1 MSDPPSPDPG
11 ANAGRNGDR
20 DRAQERPTLPGDDDL
35 GDHVREEFVAFVRG
49 LRRRGVAVPANAG
62 QDAVRALLAVG
73 LTDRERARVAL
84 RAALLSDWGDFET
97 FDRLFARFWDRLTDT
112 GPGVEVGG
120 IGDTDGQPA
129 PLGSPDS
136 GGDGAADI
144 DDEGC
149 EEAGGEDDSDLGG
162 SDGLRFDTA
171 AAPDGDPEEVETAL
185 YSPAGRRRAVSGD
198 LRVTG
203 ADFEA
208 GFRDL
213 TRALA
218 GLQGRRHEAG
228 GDHPDPRRV
237 LRESVSTGGTVL
249 SVPERERAHSA
260 VRALVLVDVSR
271 SVLDTLDRGF
281 LVEFLRHAADA
292 WRDVRVFF
300 FDEDLRE
307 VTDAVDA
314 PSPAAARAA
323 LAAAETE
330 WGGGT
335 RIGASLG
342 ALRERAPGAIDRRA
356 VTFLIS
362 DGLEQGEVDQLEREL
377 SWLSRRT
384 QRLFW
389 LNPLAAA
396 EGYEPTARGMA
407 AALPYLD
414 GLFAFASPADV
425 VELAGQLLRQGPGGR
440 VGYEFDARRAA
451 TGTDTATTGHDT

>member
-11 ANAGRNGDR
+11 
-20 DRAQERPTLPGDDDL
+20 RPTPPGD
-35 GDHVREEFVAFVRG
+35 GDIGGHVRVELVAFLRT

-84 RAALLSDWGDFET
+84 RAALLSERADFET

-112 GPGVEVGG
+112 GPDVDAGG
-120 IGDTDGQPA
+120 IGDAGGQLA
-129 PLGSPDS
+129 PLGSPDPS
-136 GGDGAADI
+136 GDGTAD
-144 DDEGC
+144 DGAESDREDADED
-149 EEAGGEDDSDLGG
+149 GGGLGG
-162 SDGLRFDTA
+162 SEGLRFDTA
-171 AAPDGDPEEVETAL
+171 TAPDGEPEEVETAL
-185 YSPAGRRRAVSGD
+185 YSPTGRRRAVSGD

-228 GDHPDPRRV
+228 GDRPDPRRV

-249 SVPERERAHSA
+249 SVPERERARSA

-271 SVLDTLDRGF
+271 SVLDTVDRGF
-281 LVEFLRHAADA
+281 LVEFLRHATDA

-300 FDEDLRE
+300 FDEDIRE

-342 ALRERAPGAIDRRA
+342 ALRERAPGAVDRRA
-356 VTFLIS
+356 VTFVIS
-362 DGLEQGEVDQLEREL
+362 DGLEQGEVERLEREL

-440 VGYEFDARRAA
+440 VGYEFDARRAG
-451 TGTDTATTGHDT
+451 TGTAAATTHDT

>member
-1 MSDPPSPDPG
+1 VSDPPSPDPDP
-11 ANAGRNGDR
+11 NAARFAPLEGG
-20 DRAQERPTLPGDDDL
+20 DL
-35 GDHVREEFVAFVRG
+35 GDHVRGELVAFLRT

-84 RAALLSDWGDFET
+84 RAALLSDRADFET
-97 FDRLFARFWDRLTDT
+97 FDRLFARFWSRLTDT
-112 GPGVEVGG
+112 GPGVDAGG
-120 IGDTDGQPA
+120 AGDTGGQVT
-129 PLGSPDS
+129 PLDSPDA
-136 GGDGAADI
+136 GNDGATDDGAESDREGADE
-144 DDEGC
+144 D
-149 EEAGGEDDSDLGG
+149 GGLGG
-162 SDGLRFDTA
+162 SEGLRFDTA
-171 AAPDGDPEEVETAL
+171 TVPDGDPEEVETAL

-249 SVPERERAHSA
+249 SVPERERARSA
-260 VRALVLVDVSR
+260 VRALILVDVSR
-271 SVLDTLDRGF
+271 SVLDTVDRGF

-342 ALRERAPGAIDRRA
+342 ALRERAPGAVDRRA

-362 DGLEQGEVDQLEREL
+362 DGLEQGEVDRLEREL

-384 QRLFW
+384 RRLFW
-389 LNPLAAA
+389 LNPLAGA
-396 EGYEPTARGMA
+396 EAYEPTARGMA

-414 GLFAFASPADV
+414 GLFAFVSPADV

-440 VGYEFDARRAA
+440 VGYEFDARRAGTGH
-451 TGTDTATTGHDT
+451 TGTTTHDT

>member
-1 MSDPPSPDPG
+1 MSDPPSPDQG
-11 ANAGRNGDR
+11 ANAGRSGDR
-20 DRAQERPTLPGDDDL
+20 DEWRGRPALPEDGDL
-35 GDHVREEFVAFVRG
+35 GDHVRGELVAFLRG

-62 QDAVRALLAVG
+62 QDAVRALREVG
-73 LTDRERARVAL
+73 LIDREKARVAL
-84 RAALLSDWGDFET
+84 RAALLADRADFEA

-112 GPGVEVGG
+112 GPGVEAGG

-129 PLGSPDS
+129 PLGSPDA
-136 GGDGAADI
+136 GGDGAADDGA
-144 DDEGC
+144 DDGGK
-149 EEAGGEDDSDLGG
+149 EAGAEDGGLGG
-162 SDGLRFDTA
+162 SEGLRFDTA
-171 AAPDGDPEEVETAL
+171 AAPDGDAEEVETAL
-185 YSPAGRRRAVSGD
+185 YSPTGRRRAVSGD

-249 SVPERERAHSA
+249 RVPERERARSA

-271 SVLDTLDRGF
+271 SVLDTVDRGF

-342 ALRERAPGAIDRRA
+342 ALRERAPGALDRRA
-356 VTFLIS
+356 VTFLVS
-362 DGLEQGEVDQLEREL
+362 DGLEQGEVAQLEREL

-384 QRLFW
+384 ERLFW

-396 EGYEPTARGMA
+396 EAYEPTARGMA

-451 TGTDTATTGHDT
+451 SGTDAATTGHDT